1 MYIDST
7 LAGAI
12 GSAFLLISGA
22 IGWLVP
28 YLLRRDQKNTD
39 RSVSI
44 AEKSVEAVKDI
55 RQSIERLSERIGR

>member
-22 IGWLVP
+22 VGWLVP
-28 YLLRRDQKNTD
+28 HLLRRDQKNTD